1 MQYKIICRTDKLNKN
16 GEAPL
21 YLQFYHDGR
30 RKKIA
35 LGIAVNPQFWD
46 SSSQQISPEHPN
58 QPSLQHQLNEI
69 LIGYDRKIRRLEAL
83 EIPITMNALVESHQR
98 SPSFKVGAYILTII
112 ERLEQEYRLGSASK
126 YHITYSLLKQ
136 AGKIDC
142 RFDDIDF
149 RFLSEFETFLIQRGN
164 KPNSIA
170 TKFSVLKA
178 IYNKAI
184 ADKIFVCKENPFVI
198 YKSGKHW
205 EQTRKR
211 AIRKEDVMRLMQA
224 PLPETRSPYTELSR
238 DIFLFSYFSA
248 GINFKDISTLR
259 YSNIANGRIYYRRH
273 KTGKEMNCRLTP
285 TTEAIIDKYKRAG
298 NTEDDYIFPIL
309 DGDIHKSEQQI
320 YNRLHK
326 VLAHI
331 NRELKGWSKR
341 LSISPPLTTY
351 VARHTYA
358 TVLKREGVNVALIS
372 ESLGHS
378 NIQTTQIYLD
388 SFENSQIDEAMKHLL

>member
-1 MQYKIICRTDKLNKN
+1 MRYKIICRTDVTNKQ
-16 GEAPL
+16 GKSPI
-21 YLQFYHDGR
+21 YLQFSHEGR
-30 RKKIA
+30 RKKVST
-35 LGIAVNPQFWD
+35 GISINAKFWSD
-46 SSSQQISPEHPN
+46 ATQQISSDYPDHTE
-58 QPSLQHQLNEI
+58 LQYQIEQQI
-69 LIGYDRKIRRLEAL
+69 KGYEKKLRRLEAL
-83 EIPITMNALVESHQR
+83 DEPVNFDSLFTTKSIIRQDSVDAF
-98 SPSFKVGAYILTII
+98 FKQQISKIEQQGRISSVIKYSATYKSLHKFHPKILQFGNI
-112 ERLEQEYRLGSASK
+112 SVS
-126 YHITYSLLKQ
+126 
-136 AGKIDC
+136 
-142 RFDDIDF
+142 
-149 RFLSEFETFLIQRGN
+149 FLSDFEAFLYDMGN

-170 TKFSVLKA
+170 TKFSVLRA

-184 ADKIFVCKENPFVI
+184 ANKVFVCKENPFEG
-198 YKSGKHW
+198 YKLGKHW

-211 AIRKEDVMRLMQA
+211 AIRKEDVIRLMQA
-224 PLPETRSPYTELSR
+224 PLPNTRSPYTELSR
-238 DIFLFSYFSA
+238 DVFLFSYLSA

-285 TTEAIIDKYKRAG
+285 ITEAIIAKYKREKSE
-298 NTEDDYIFPIL
+298 EDDYIFPIL
-309 DGDIHKSEQQI
+309 DRNNHKSEQQI

-341 LSISPPLTTY
+341 LGISPPLTTY

>member
-1 MQYKIICRTDKLNKN
+1 MHYKIICRTDKLNRA
-16 GEAPL
+16 GEVPL
-21 YLQFYHDGR
+21 YLQFYHDGH
-30 RKKIA
+30 RKKVA
-35 LGIAVNPQFWD
+35 LGIAVKPQFWD
-46 SSSQQISPEHPN
+46 NSSQQITPNHPN
-58 QPSLQHQLNEI
+58 QAALQHQLNEI
-69 LIGYDRKIRRLEAL
+69 LISYDRKIRRLEAL
-83 EIPITMNALVESHQR
+83 EIPLTLDALVESR
-98 SPSFKVGAYILTII
+98 KCNPSFRIGAYTLTII
-112 ERLEQEYRLGSASK
+112 ERLRHEHRLGSASK

-142 RFDDIDF
+142 RFEDIDF
-149 RFLSEFETFLIQRGN
+149 HFLSEFETFLIRRGN

-184 ADKIFVCKENPFVI
+184 ADKVFVCKENPFGV
-198 YKSGKHW
+198 YKLGKHW

-211 AIRKEDVMRLMQA
+211 AIRKEDVIRLMQES
-224 PLPETRSPYTELSR
+224 LPDTRSPYTELSR
-238 DIFLFSYFSA
+238 DIFLFSYLSA

-285 TTEAIIDKYKRAG
+285 ITEAIIAKYKREKSE
-298 NTEDDYIFPIL
+298 EDDYIFPIL
-309 DGDIHKSEQQI
+309 DRNNHKSEQQI
-320 YNRLHK
+320 HNRLHK
-326 VLAHI
+326 VLGHI

-358 TVLKREGVNVALIS
+358 TILKREGVNVALIS